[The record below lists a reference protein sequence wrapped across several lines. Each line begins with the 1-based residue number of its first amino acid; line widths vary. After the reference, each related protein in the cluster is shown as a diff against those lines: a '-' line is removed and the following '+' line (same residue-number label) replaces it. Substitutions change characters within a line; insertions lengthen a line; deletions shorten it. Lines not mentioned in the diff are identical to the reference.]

1 MKTGQC
7 KKHDECSND
16 FQDYVLGC
24 YYDPFWPHL
33 LMGDLFKFNAGEIS
47 VGGCVKKCGEAG
59 FMLAGLRWENL
70 KKTELIILKSYEIS
84 YKGEI
89 FATGRSVKFLP
100 AV

>member
-1 MKTGQC
+1 MTEVFSPFSKHGEVRTTKCLMKTGQC

-59 FMLAGLRWENL
+59 FMLAGLR
-70 KKTELIILKSYEIS
+70 
-84 YKGEI
+84 
-89 FATGRSVKFLP
+89 
-100 AV
+100 